1 LASLINSAHW
11 FIHFKVLTMRHLSLL
26 VVLLLGAAPGLA
38 APAISG
44 IDLAGIDT
52 AMRPGDDFDG
62 YANEGWRAKTEIPAD
77 RATTG
82 VGYEVFKV
90 AEARTAALIAS
101 AAAERPAPGTAKR
114 RIADYHAAFYDT
126 AGIEAR
132 GLAPLAPALAEVKAL
147 TSKTELARVLGAALR
162 ADTDVLNA
170 TDLATEN
177 LFGLFVTQGLTK
189 PDTTM
194 PYLLQGG
201 LGMPD
206 RDYYVATTPAMADLR
221 IAYQAYIAK
230 VLGLAGVSEPEA
242 RAARIMALE
251 TQIAKSHATIVDTF
265 DPYKVQLWMRADFA
279 RKAPGMDWEI
289 FWSAAGLPDQG
300 EFHAWQPGAVTGIAA
315 LVGSE
320 PLETWKD
327 WLLFHRINMAAS
339 VLPKAFDDAS
349 FGFYGT
355 TLNGTP
361 AKRAR
366 EKRAI
371 AAVNAA
377 LGDDVGQA
385 YVAQHFPASSRRD
398 IEAMVANILAAFDK
412 RVAALDWMAPVTK
425 AEARRKIATMKVGIG
440 YGDHWRDDSTLEIRA
455 DDPLGNMTRAA
466 LHQYHHQRAKI
477 GKPVDRSEWWM
488 TPQTVNALNLPLQNA
503 LNFPAAFLEPPYF
516 DPRADAAANYG
527 AIGAVIGHEISHS
540 FDSLG
545 AEFDSQG
552 RLRNWW
558 TAEDKARFNAQAEAL
573 VKQYDGYE
581 ALPGLFVNGRQTL
594 GENIA
599 DVAGLAAAFDA
610 WQASLGGKP
619 APVIDGK
626 TGEQRFFIAFAQ
638 AWRAKHREKAL
649 RSTIATDGHA
659 PARYRAQTVRNIDGW
674 YDAFGVKPGEKLH
687 LPPEKRVKVW

>member
-1 LASLINSAHW
+1 
-11 FIHFKVLTMRHLSLL
+11 MRHLPLL
-26 VVLLLGAAPGLA
+26 ALLLLSAAPVSA
-38 APAISG
+38 APTISG

-52 AMRPGDDFDG
+52 TVRPGDDFDA

-77 RATTG
+77 RSSTG

-90 AEARTAALIAS
+90 AEARTAALIAN
-101 AAAERPAPGTAKR
+101 AAAEKPAPGTPKR
-114 RIADYHAAFYDT
+114 RIADYYAAFNDT
-126 AGIEAR
+126 AAIEAR
-132 GLAPLAPALAEVKAL
+132 GLAPLAPALAEVKAIGN
-147 TSKTELARVLGAALR
+147 KTDLARVLGAALR

-177 LFGLFVTQGLTK
+177 LFGLFVTQGLTR
-189 PDTTM
+189 PDATM
-194 PYLLQGG
+194 PYLIQGG
-201 LGMPD
+201 LGLPD
-206 RDYYVATTPAMADLR
+206 RDYYLSTTPAMAELR
-221 IAYQAYIAK
+221 TAYQAYIAK
-230 VLGLAGVSEPEA
+230 ILGLAGVSDPEA

-251 TQIAKSHATIVDTF
+251 TRIAASHATIVDTF
-265 DPYKVQLWMRADFA
+265 DPYKVQLWSRADFTK
-279 RKAPGMDWEI
+279 KAPGLDWES
-289 FWSAAGLPDQG
+289 FWNAAQLPQQA

-315 LVGSE
+315 LVASE
-320 PLETWKD
+320 PLETWQD
-327 WLLFHRINMAAS
+327 WLIFHRINTATS

-349 FGFYGT
+349 FAFYGT

-366 EKRAI
+366 DKRAI
-371 AAVNAA
+371 SAVNAA

-385 YVAQHFPASSRRD
+385 YVAQHFPASSRAQ
-398 IEAMVANILAAFDK
+398 IEAMVANILTAFDK
-412 RVAALDWMAPVTK
+412 RVAALDWMAPATK
-425 AEARRKIATMKVGIG
+425 AEARRKIATMKVGVG
-440 YGDHWRDDSTLEIRA
+440 YGDHWRDDTSLDIRA
-455 DDPLGNMTRAA
+455 DDPLGNMARTS
-466 LHQYHHQRAKI
+466 LHQYRHQLSKI

-488 TPQTVNALNLPLQNA
+488 TPQTVNAVNLPLQNA

-545 AEFDSQG
+545 AEFDAEG

-573 VKQYDGYE
+573 VKQYDAYE

-599 DVAGLAAAFDA
+599 DVAGLVAAFDA

-638 AWRAKHREKAL
+638 AWRAKQRDKAL
-649 RSTIATDGHA
+649 RSQIATDGHA
-659 PARYRAQTVRNIDGW
+659 PARQRAQTVRNVDGW
-674 YDAFGVKPGEKLH
+674 YDAFGVKPGDKLH

>member
-1 LASLINSAHW
+1 
-11 FIHFKVLTMRHLSLL
+11 MRHLPLIT
-26 VVLLLGAAPGLA
+26 LLLLSAAPVSA
-38 APAISG
+38 APTISG

-52 AMRPGDDFDG
+52 AVRPGDDFDA
-62 YANEGWRAKTEIPAD
+62 YANQGWRTKTEIPAD
-77 RATTG
+77 RSSTG

-90 AEARTAALIAS
+90 AEARTAALIAN
-101 AAAERPAPGTAKR
+101 AAAEKPAPGTAKR
-114 RIADYHAAFYDT
+114 RIADYYAAFNDT
-126 AGIEAR
+126 AAIEAR
-132 GLAPLAPALAEVKAL
+132 GLAPLAPALAEVKAIGN
-147 TSKTELARVLGAALR
+147 KTDLARVLGAALR

-177 LFGLFVTQGLTK
+177 LFGLFVTQGLTR

-194 PYLLQGG
+194 PYLIQGG
-201 LGMPD
+201 LGLPD
-206 RDYYVATTPAMADLR
+206 RDYYLSKTPAMAELR
-221 IAYQAYIAK
+221 TAYQAYVAK
-230 VLGLAGVSEPEA
+230 VLGLAGVSDPEA

-251 TQIAKSHATIVDTF
+251 TKIAGSHATIVDTF
-265 DPYKVQLWMRADFA
+265 DPYKVQLWSRADFA
-279 RKAPGMDWEI
+279 KNAPGLDWES
-289 FWSAAGLPDQG
+289 FWNAAGLANQA

-315 LVGSE
+315 LVASE
-320 PLETWKD
+320 PLEAWQD
-327 WLLFHRINMAAS
+327 WLTFHRINTATS

-349 FGFYGT
+349 FAFYGT

-366 EKRAI
+366 DKRAI
-371 AAVNAA
+371 SAVNAA
-377 LGDDVGQA
+377 LGDDVGKA
-385 YVAQHFPASSRRD
+385 YVAQHFPASSRAQ
-398 IEAMVANILAAFDK
+398 IEAMVANILTAFDK
-412 RVAALDWMAPVTK
+412 RVAALDWMAPATK
-425 AEARRKIATMKVGIG
+425 AEARRKIATMKVGVG
-440 YGDHWRDDSTLEIRA
+440 YGDHWRDDSSLDIRA
-455 DDPLGNMTRAA
+455 DDPLGNMARTSM
-466 LHQYHHQRAKI
+466 HQYRHQLSKI

-488 TPQTVNALNLPLQNA
+488 TPQTVNAVNLPLQNA

-545 AEFDSQG
+545 AEFDAEG

-573 VKQYDGYE
+573 VKQYDAYE

-599 DVAGLAAAFDA
+599 DVAGLVAAFDA
-610 WQASLGGKP
+610 WQASLGGKS

-638 AWRAKHREKAL
+638 AWRTKQRDKAL
-649 RSTIATDGHA
+649 RSQIATDGHA
-659 PARYRAQTVRNIDGW
+659 PARQRAQTVRNVDGW
-674 YDAFGVKPGEKLH
+674 YDAFGVKPGDKLH